1 MRLSQCITQ
10 LDIKLVVV
18 DVVQKHVHT
27 RQVIGRM
34 VDFLTKKTFFDDMVI
49 KLFFRLQQQRTGA
62 CCRVVDFVNV
72 GLPVHSQL
80 CNQLRD
86 VLRCKELA
94 AGLTGIR
101 GIVRN
106 QELIGVTEQINLMF
120 GEVTKF

>member
-1 MRLSQCITQ
+1 MRLSQRIAQ

-34 VDFLTKKTFFDDMVI
+34 VDFLTEKAFFDDMVI
-49 KLFFRLQQQRTGA
+49 KLFFRLQQQRTGT
-62 CCRVVDFVNV
+62 CCRVVDFVNM

-80 CNQLRD
+80 CNQPGD

-94 AGLTGIR
+94 A
-101 GIVRN
+101 
-106 QELIGVTEQINLMF
+106 
-120 GEVTKF
+120 